1 MGNHASAKRS
11 QNFTSW
17 CCIELYTYTVI
28 ARGKF
33 FCELYD
39 SNNNSLKMGKKNLCI
54 QVDNHERELSKN
66 TLHT

>member
-11 QNFTSW
+11 QNFTCW
-17 CCIELYTYTVI
+17 CTIPTVI